1 MALLLLML
9 CILKGYWNVFDR
21 KNNSLFNILIELLVT
36 LQMVI
41 VTHKFGSPIATKLG
55 KVQNFKF
62 LPRMETFNFPNSYL
76 VKKDVCLKHLGN
88 QCDNTCVHVTK
99 IAQLLDTNWHVAELN

>member
-1 MALLLLML
+1 MVFLLLML
-9 CILKGYWNVFDR
+9 CILKGYWKVYDR
-21 KNNSLFNILIELLVT
+21 KSNWLVNTLIEPPVT

-62 LPRMETFNFPNSYL
+62 LPRMGTFNFFNSCL
-76 VKKDVCLKHLGN
+76 VKKDIYLYHLGN
-88 QCDNTCVHVTK
+88 QCDNRCVHVTK
-99 IAQLLDTNWHVAELN
+99 IAQLLNTNWHVAKLD